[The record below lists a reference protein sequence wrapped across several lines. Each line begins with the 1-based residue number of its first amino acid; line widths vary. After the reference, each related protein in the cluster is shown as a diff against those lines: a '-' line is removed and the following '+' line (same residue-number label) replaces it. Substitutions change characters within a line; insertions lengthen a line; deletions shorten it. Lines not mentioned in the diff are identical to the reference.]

1 MCAFPD
7 DPAEAFHDW
16 NFDYANESLTLAETL
31 HQLGPDQVTMYGDL
45 DGDPTFMVTKTVGN
59 DTGYAWT
66 GYTLTLD
73 GGSGATFTG
82 FANSSIFTDITVTDN
97 VVTFAAP
104 GTVPNGAYVTLVA
117 EINIPATSS
126 FYFTLTQNAIPEP
139 ATMSLIGLGGLMLIR
154 RKK

>member
-16 NFDYANESLTLAETL
+16 NFDYVNESLSLSETL
-31 HQLGPDQVTMYGDL
+31 NRLGPDQVTMYGDL
-45 DGDPTFMVTKTVGN
+45 DGDPTFTVSKTVGN

-73 GGSGATFTG
+73 GGAGATFTG
-82 FANSSIFTDITVTDN
+82 VANSNVFTNILVTPN
-97 VVTFAAP
+97 QIVFSAP
-104 GTVPNGAYVTLVA
+104 ATVPDGGNVTLVA
-117 EINIPATSS
+117 QINIPATSG